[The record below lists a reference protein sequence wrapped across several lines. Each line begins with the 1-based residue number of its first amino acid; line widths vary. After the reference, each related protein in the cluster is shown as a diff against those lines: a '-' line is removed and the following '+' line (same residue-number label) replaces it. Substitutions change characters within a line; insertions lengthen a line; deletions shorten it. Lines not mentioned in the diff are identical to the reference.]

1 MLSSSD
7 VVAAVFD
14 VVEVEVEVEVE
25 VDQAAERCGG

>member
-14 VVEVEVEVEVE
+14 VVEVEVEVEV
-25 VDQAAERCGG
+25 DQAAERCGG